1 MLPMAPRFAWYG
13 APAARYECFAWIG
26 CALFQRARNATV
38 TQGNGIFLMGGFGS
52 GFWPQGNPP
61 LQSVKGVF
69 VKIVPLR
76 YSIFTKL
83 PP

>member
-1 MLPMAPRFAWYG
+1 
-13 APAARYECFAWIG
+13 
-26 CALFQRARNATV
+26 LFQRARNATV

-69 VKIVPLR
+69 VKTR
-76 YSIFTKL
+76 
-83 PP
+83 